1 MEITALI
8 QTIGP
13 WLAASAPYLVKLR
26 DIAGEEAIKEVVKEA
41 VTKVGSRVW
50 DSAQTVWQKLSG
62 SSADTKTDVTKALRD
77 VAALPGDE
85 DTHAALRV
93 QLKKLLLEDSA
104 LKEALSQLVTE
115 IEQSGGVTVTASGDR
130 SVAIGGDAKDSTIIT
145 GDRNI
150 LRK

>member
-1 MEITALI
+1 MEITALV

-13 WLAASAPYLVKLR
+13 WLVASAPYLVKLR
-26 DIAGEEAIKEVVKEA
+26 DIAGEEAVKEVVKEA

-50 DSAQTVWQKLSG
+50 DSAQAVWQKLSG
-62 SSADTKTDVTKALRD
+62 SSASGKTDVTKALQD
-77 VAALPGDE
+77 VAALPSDE
-85 DTHAALRV
+85 DAHAALRL

-104 LKEALSQLVTE
+104 LKEVLSQLVAE
-115 IEQSGGVTVTASGDR
+115 IEQSGGVSVSGDR
-130 SVAIGGDAKDSTIIT
+130 GVAIGGDVSGSTIIT

>member
-1 MEITALI
+1 MEIPALV

-26 DIAGEEAIKEVVKEA
+26 DIAGEEAVKEVVKEA
-41 VTKVGSRVW
+41 VTKVGKRVW
-50 DSAQTVWQKLSG
+50 ESAQAVWQRLSG
-62 SSADTKTDVTKALRD
+62 STASAQPEVAKALQD

-93 QLKKLLLEDSA
+93 QLKKLLTEDAA
-104 LKEALSQLVTE
+104 LKDALTQLVSE
-115 IEQSGGVTVTASGDR
+115 IKQSGDVTVAATGDR
-130 SVAIGGDAKDSTIIT
+130 SVAIGGDAKDNTIIT

>member
-1 MEITALI
+1 MEITALV

-13 WLAASAPYLVKLR
+13 WLAASAPYLIKLR
-26 DIAGEEAIKEVVKEA
+26 DIAGEEAVKEVVKEA
-41 VTKVGSRVW
+41 VTKVGSSVW
-50 DSAQTVWQKLSG
+50 DSAQAVWKKLSG
-62 SSADTKTDVTKALRD
+62 SSADAKTDVTKALQD

-93 QLKKLLLEDSA
+93 QLKKLLSEDSP
-104 LKEALSQLVTE
+104 LKEALSQMVTE
-115 IEQSGGVTVTASGDR
+115 IEQSGNVTVTASGDR

>member
-1 MEITALI
+1 M
-8 QTIGP
+8 
-13 WLAASAPYLVKLR
+13 
-26 DIAGEEAIKEVVKEA
+26 KEA